1 MAVNFC
7 SYHSNSVTSTNT
19 SYFPSSLSNF
29 EVHDNGVVKKL
40 QKYL

>member
-1 MAVNFC
+1 MAVNFH
-7 SYHSNSVTSTNT
+7 SYSNSVTSINI

-29 EVHDNGVVKKL
+29 EVHDNGIVNKL